1 MFLKALKPQ
10 KVTQISWLKM
20 TEVTQDYNACPL
32 SKKVFKILYYLCF
45 WVLLLVLYTPEI
57 LNANIEQE
65 AQNMS
70 RVRTLQ
76 ESEFLKYFRDIN
88 KRSINNILSRYRSTG
103 PVGYANS
110 LVLAR
115 ILKVKE
121 RISSDREL
129 SGKLARIKIYRDV
142 IGINHNEIPAHNT
155 FNTLRQRLGPEGF
168 VEIHRHFVL
177 QAYKLGLLTPPL
189 SDVPKM
195 VRDKIILTGDST
207 FLKAVASTK
216 GEKDDDGNWIFT
228 DDSIAFGKP
237 HHKHKYPVGHRAH
250 TLTSVSGIPIVSRLA
265 PANESDK
272 AHIMP
277 LLLTALQR
285 YPTFPF
291 GCVILDAGYD
301 AEEFHRDIY
310 TEFNML
316 PIIIRKPSMKW
327 GRNLSKI
334 GTPLC
339 PFGYP
344 TRRKGI
350 EYNRGRTKFACY
362 RVCIKDPQQL
372 LFLCEHENSGNRFG
386 WITHTQFKNNYRRQ
400 GPAVPGSRPYE
411 QLKKLRTGI
420 ERYYGLTKE
429 NRYHMEANNTYMG
442 HDNVLIHVI
451 EHDIVATLDILY
463 EHRKT
468 GKWSD
473 VLNI

>member
-1 MFLKALKPQ
+1 MVQ
-10 KVTQISWLKM
+10 
-20 TEVTQDYNACPL
+20 VTQDFNACRPTI
-32 SKKVFKILYYLCF
+32 KAYKFRYYLSL
-45 WVLLLVLYTPEI
+45 WVLLIVLYTPEI
-57 LNANIEQE
+57 LNTNIEQE
-65 AQNMS
+65 PQNMF
-70 RVRTLQ
+70 RMRTPQ
-76 ESEFLKYFRDIN
+76 ESEFLKYFRCIN
-88 KRSINNILSRYRSTG
+88 KGTINNILSRYRSTG
-103 PVGYANS
+103 PVGYASS

-115 ILKVKE
+115 IIKVKE

-129 SGKLARIKIYRDV
+129 SEKLAKIKIYRDA
-142 IGINHNEIPAHNT
+142 IGIDHEEIPAHNT

-177 QAYKLGLLTPPL
+177 QAYKLGLLTPPI
-189 SDVPKM
+189 SDIPKM
-195 VRDKIILTGDST
+195 VRDKIILIGDST
-207 FLKAVASTK
+207 FLKAVASSK

-285 YPTFPF
+285 YPKLPF
-291 GCVILDAGYD
+291 ACVILDAGYD

-327 GRNLSKI
+327 GPNLGNT

-362 RVCIKDPQQL
+362 RACIKDPQHL
-372 LFLCEHENSGNRFG
+372 LFLCEHQNSENRFG
-386 WITHTQFKNNYRRQ
+386 WITHTQFNNDYRRQ

-420 ERYYGLTKE
+420 ERFYGLTKE
-429 NRYHMEANNTYMG
+429 NRYHMETNNTYMG

-463 EHRKT
+463 EHKKT

>member
-1 MFLKALKPQ
+1 M
-10 KVTQISWLKM
+10 I
-20 TEVTQDYNACPL
+20 EVTQDFNACRV
-32 SKKVFKILYYLCF
+32 SIKAYKFRYYLIL
-45 WVLLLVLYTPEI
+45 WVLLLVLYTPGI
-57 LNANIEQE
+57 LNTNIEQE

-70 RVRTLQ
+70 RMRTPQ
-76 ESEFLKYFRDIN
+76 ESEFLKYFRRIN
-88 KRSINNILSRYRSTG
+88 KRSIDNILSRYRSTG
-103 PVGYANS
+103 PVGYTSS

-129 SGKLARIKIYRDV
+129 SEKLAKIKIYRDA
-142 IGINHNEIPAHNT
+142 IGINRDEIPAHNT
-155 FNTLRQRLGPEGF
+155 FNTLRQRVGQQGF
-168 VEIHRHFVL
+168 VEIHRHFLL
-177 QAYKLGLLTPPL
+177 QAYKLGLLTPPISGL
-189 SDVPKM
+189 PKM
-195 VRDKIILTGDST
+195 VRGRIILIGDST
-207 FLKAVASTK
+207 FLKAVASSK

-265 PANESDK
+265 PANESDQ

-277 LLLTALQR
+277 LLLEAFDR
-285 YPTFPF
+285 YPKLPF
-291 GCVILDAGYD
+291 ACVILDAGYD
-301 AEEFHRDIY
+301 SEEFHRDIY
-310 TEFNML
+310 TEFNIL
-316 PIIIRKPSMKW
+316 PIIIRKPSIKW
-327 GRNLSKI
+327 APNLGNT

-350 EYNRGRTKFACY
+350 EYNRGRTTFACY
-362 RVCIKDPQQL
+362 RICIKDPQRL
-372 LFLCEHENSGNRFG
+372 LFSCEYQDSENRFG
-386 WITHTQFKNNYRRQ
+386 WIIHTHFKDDYRRQ

-429 NRYHMEANNTYMG
+429 NRYHMEVNNTYMG

-451 EHDIVATLDILY
+451 EHDIVATLNILY
-463 EHRKT
+463 EHKKT

-473 VLNI
+473 VLNV

>member
-1 MFLKALKPQ
+1 M
-10 KVTQISWLKM
+10 V
-20 TEVTQDYNACPL
+20 EVTQDFNACRPTI
-32 SKKVFKILYYLCF
+32 KAYKFRYYLSL
-45 WVLLLVLYTPEI
+45 WVLLIVLYTPEI
-57 LNANIEQE
+57 LNTNIEQE
-65 AQNMS
+65 PQNMF
-70 RVRTLQ
+70 RMRTPQ
-76 ESEFLKYFRDIN
+76 ESEFLKYFRCIN
-88 KRSINNILSRYRSTG
+88 KGTINNILSRYRSTG
-103 PVGYANS
+103 PVGYASS

-115 ILKVKE
+115 IIKVKE

-129 SGKLARIKIYRDV
+129 SEKLAKIKIYRDA
-142 IGINHNEIPAHNT
+142 IGINHEEIPAHNT

-177 QAYKLGLLTPPL
+177 QAYKLGLLTPPI
-189 SDVPKM
+189 SDIPKM
-195 VRDKIILTGDST
+195 VRDKIILIGDST
-207 FLKAVASTK
+207 FLKAVASSK

-285 YPTFPF
+285 YPKLPF
-291 GCVILDAGYD
+291 ACVILDAGYD

-327 GRNLSKI
+327 GPNLGNT

-362 RVCIKDPQQL
+362 RACIKDPQHL
-372 LFLCEHENSGNRFG
+372 LFLCEHQNSENRFG
-386 WITHTQFKNNYRRQ
+386 WITHTQFNNDYRRQ

-420 ERYYGLTKE
+420 ERFYGLTKE
-429 NRYHMEANNTYMG
+429 NRYHMETNNTYMG

-463 EHRKT
+463 EHKKT

>member
-1 MFLKALKPQ
+1 
-10 KVTQISWLKM
+10 M
-20 TEVTQDYNACPL
+20 TEVTQHFDVSRQSSKPYN
-32 SKKVFKILYYLCF
+32 ILNYFWLLILAGLLC
-45 WVLLLVLYTPEI
+45 TPGI

-65 AQNMS
+65 VHNVS
-70 RVRTLQ
+70 RLHTPQ
-76 ESEFLKYFRDIN
+76 ETEFLKYFRLIN
-88 KRSINNILSRYRSTG
+88 KRSIDNILSRYRSTG
-103 PVGYANS
+103 PVGYASS
-110 LVLAR
+110 LILAR

-129 SGKLARIKIYRDV
+129 SEKLAKVKIYRDA
-142 IGINHNEIPAHNT
+142 IGLRHHEIPAHNT
-155 FNTLRQRLGPEGF
+155 FNTLRQRLEPQGF
-168 VEIHRHFVL
+168 ADIHQHFVL
-177 QAYKLGLLTPPL
+177 KAYDLGLLTPPISNL
-189 SDVPKM
+189 PKM
-195 VRDKIILTGDST
+195 IRNKIILLGDST

-216 GEKDDDGNWIFT
+216 GEKDDAGNWMFT

-237 HHKHKYPVGHRAH
+237 HHKHKYPVGHRSH

-277 LLLTALQR
+277 LFFTLFER
-285 YPTFPF
+285 YQKLPF

-310 TEFNML
+310 IEFNIL

-327 GRNLSKI
+327 GTNLSKT

-362 RVCIKDPQQL
+362 RVCVNDPQL
-372 LFLCEHENSGNRFG
+372 MLFSCERQTSENPFG
-386 WITHTQFKNNYRRQ
+386 WITHTYFKNDYRRQ
-400 GPAVPGSRPYE
+400 GPAVPGSRPYQ
-411 QLKKLRTGI
+411 QLKKFRTGI

-429 NRYHMEANNTYMG
+429 NRYHMETNNTYTG

-451 EHDIVATLDILY
+451 EHDIVATLDIIY
-463 EHRKT
+463 EHLKT
-468 GKWSD
+468 GKWSH
-473 VLNI
+473 VLNV